1 MQLSQRPINFEL
13 VTLNGQLAGALF
25 TNDTKTMSDWA
36 AKVISGLANNN
47 GDDDDSDDDNN
58 GSVAADDDAFYL
70 SYGYVGLL
78 VTRETHLL

>member
-47 GDDDDSDDDNN
+47 DDDSDDDNN
-58 GSVAADDDAFYL
+58 GSVAAYDDAFYL
-70 SYGYVGLL
+70 RYGYVGLL